1 LLRAYFGPKQLPS
14 NYYKAE
20 AKAKAEEINILFS
33 LNLSH
38 TLSHLLTLSLPS
50 HLLTLSLLSH
60 SLTSLSLLSHFSLTF
75 SLLTDIV
82 IHEYFLRPWM

>member
-50 HLLTLSLLSH
+50 HILTLSPSH
-60 SLTSLSLLSHFSLTF
+60 SLTSLSLSHFSLT
-75 SLLTDIV
+75 SLSPS
-82 IHEYFLRPWM
+82 HF